1 MHAANLVAKKDVLHF
16 VVFCFNINLRPV
28 DIESTSF
35 RCTLLGCSSPVKSQ
49 EQNGDNG
56 KVSPKLSI
64 GVCFC
69 YVQIKDGF
77 SRPQGPLIFNIKTS
91 YRKIL
96 ESLTVVRLM
105 PRTIRSLLKF
115 SKRHLGST
123 GFKPLAK
130 FQSDIIS
137 DTTKYMT
144 SRFRRI

>member
-1 MHAANLVAKKDVLHF
+1 MNWLCEWWSVAPVHAANLVAKKDVLHF

-35 RCTLLGCSSPVKSQ
+35 RCTLLGCSSRVKSQ

-64 GVCFC
+64 RVCFC

-77 SRPQGPLIFNIKTS
+77 SRPQGPLIFNMKTS

-96 ESLTVVRLM
+96 DRKSHRRE
-105 PRTIRSLLKF
+105 IN
-115 SKRHLGST
+115 
-123 GFKPLAK
+123 AK
-130 FQSDIIS
+130 NYSITFEIQ
-137 DTTKYMT
+137 
-144 SRFRRI
+144 